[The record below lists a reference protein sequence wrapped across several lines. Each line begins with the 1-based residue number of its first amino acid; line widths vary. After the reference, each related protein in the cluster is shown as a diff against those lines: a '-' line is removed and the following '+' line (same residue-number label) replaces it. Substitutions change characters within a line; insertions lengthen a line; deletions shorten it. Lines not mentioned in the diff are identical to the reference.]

1 MSTEEPEEGVFDF
14 SYVTKVLDACEKEG
28 IYVIV
33 GTPIL
38 CHTRPGWQKLTRRSW
53 SRIEAAEGL
62 TAPGRSWISPIQP
75 YRFFAERIIRRLMEA
90 VKGYR
95 CVIGFQLDN
104 ETKHFGTSS
113 ENVQQM
119 FVRYIRKKYDGDLER
134 FNHDFGLAYW
144 SNRINSWEE
153 FPSVTGID

>member
-1 MSTEEPEEGVFDF
+1 MNAWNNPGVC
-14 SYVTKVLDACEKEG
+14 SVLDVYK
-28 IYVIV
+28 
-33 GTPIL
+33 
-38 CHTRPGWQKLTRRSW
+38 RQ
-53 SRIEAAEGL
+53 
-62 TAPGRSWISPIQP
+62 
-75 YRFFAERIIRRLMEA
+75 ERIIRRLMEA

-134 FNHDFGLAYW
+134 FNHDFGLEMCI
-144 SNRINSWEE
+144 R
-153 FPSVTGID
+153 DRD